1 MNENSDIEVPILSLD
16 FKPEYQVG
24 GMSERS
30 GFTSVGKLFH
40 CPINFS
46 SC

>member
-30 GFTSVGKLFH
+30 GLLLSPPVE
-40 CPINFS
+40 IY
-46 SC
+46 